1 MVGFEGRGPDQVVRA
16 VRAKGINPNYPGLIH
31 REFDLLPRGNGV
43 EWKVGDEVGLNGGVW
58 SERNGAQV
66 YAVITE
72 IVDVSDREK
81 HSRPQDLP
89 GQEV

>member
-1 MVGFEGRGPDQVVRA
+1 M
-16 VRAKGINPNYPGLIH
+16 
-31 REFDLLPRGNGV
+31 

>member
-1 MVGFEGRGPDQVVRA
+1 
-16 VRAKGINPNYPGLIH
+16 
-31 REFDLLPRGNGV
+31 V

-72 IVDVSDREK
+72 IVDVSDREEC
-81 HSRPQDLP
+81 SRPQDLP